1 MIKETL
7 ENFNSYHSR
16 SKCTYELEFE
26 NTLSFLNL
34 LLIKKNKIIKMVP
47 LRQTD
52 MEEPRSQVDVETISQ
67 IILFNKNC
75 DY

>member
-7 ENFNSYHSR
+7 ENINSYYSC
-16 SKCTYELEFE
+16 SKFTYELEFE

-34 LLIKKNKIIKMVP
+34 LIIKKRKMKMVP
-47 LRQTD
+47 LRQTGTD
-52 MEEPRSQVDVETISQ
+52 EPRFEVDVETISQ

>member
-7 ENFNSYHSR
+7 GNINSYYSR
-16 SKCTYELEFE
+16 LKFTYELEFE
-26 NTLSFLNL
+26 NPLSFLNL
-34 LLIKKNKIIKMVP
+34 LIIKKRKMKMVP
-47 LRQTD
+47 LRQTGT
-52 MEEPRSQVDVETISQ
+52 EVPRFQVDFETISQ